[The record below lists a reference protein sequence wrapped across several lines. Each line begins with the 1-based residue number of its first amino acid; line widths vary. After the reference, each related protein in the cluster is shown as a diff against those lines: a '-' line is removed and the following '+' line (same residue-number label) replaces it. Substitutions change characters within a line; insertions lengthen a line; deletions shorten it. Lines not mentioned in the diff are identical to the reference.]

1 MTIQKYTGGIG
12 MQKIINS
19 HINRKGYEFEQ
30 LCAAIF
36 EYKGIKVEENV
47 FLRNSADFGEIDLI
61 LTNENGKRSAVEI
74 KFYLTRKPSK
84 NMLEKAIRQIKR
96 TSQIFNIENQV
107 LIVGLPISNKLKT
120 DLSKE
125 HSVYILDGKNI
136 IYLIENN
143 DFLLTKF
150 NDLMHDIPT
159 DVQDEIE
166 AEPFDLNILFN
177 DNANTYI
184 EEPTIFTKGEL
195 LGRELKA
202 IDSGLSSFNQYEKKC
217 EEILK
222 YLFDENLNGW
232 NRQLRTD
239 DELNQYDLIC
249 RVKKGNEFW
258 GFLVG
263 EFHSRYVVF
272 EFKNYSEEVKQTQVY
287 TTEKYL
293 FQKALRNVCF
303 LISRKGLS
311 KNGIT
316 ATKGILRESGKL
328 ILNICDN
335 DLCKLLQL
343 KESGD
348 EPSDFL
354 FELVDDMLLKLSK

>member
-1 MTIQKYTGGIG
+1 
-12 MQKIINS
+12 MQKVMNS
-19 HINRKGYEFEQ
+19 YIPRLGFEFEQ
-30 LCAAIF
+30 LCAEIF
-36 EYKGIKVEENV
+36 EYKGIKVEKNV
-47 FLRNSADFGEIDLI
+47 TLRDSANYVEIDLI
-61 LTNENGKRSAVEI
+61 LTNKNGKRSAVEI

-84 NMLEKAIRQIKR
+84 NMLEKAIRQIKG

-107 LIVGLPISNKLKT
+107 LIIGLPINNKLKT

-125 HSVYILDGKNI
+125 HSVHILDGKNI
-136 IYLIENN
+136 LYLIENN
-143 DFLLTKF
+143 DFLLRKF
-150 NDLMHDIPT
+150 NDLMQDIPN

-177 DNANTYI
+177 DNSNITYV
-184 EEPTIFTKGEL
+184 EAPTIITKGESL
-195 LGRELKA
+195 WRELKA
-202 IDSGLSSFNQYEKKC
+202 IDSGLSSFNQYENKC

-239 DELNQYDLIC
+239 DDLNRYDLIC
-249 RVKKGNEFW
+249 RVKRGNEFW
-258 GFLVG
+258 KFLVD
-263 EFHSRYVVF
+263 EFHSRYIVF

-311 KNGIT
+311 ENAIT

-335 DLCKLLQL
+335 DLYKLLQL

-354 FELVDDMLLKLSK
+354 FELVDDTLLKLSK